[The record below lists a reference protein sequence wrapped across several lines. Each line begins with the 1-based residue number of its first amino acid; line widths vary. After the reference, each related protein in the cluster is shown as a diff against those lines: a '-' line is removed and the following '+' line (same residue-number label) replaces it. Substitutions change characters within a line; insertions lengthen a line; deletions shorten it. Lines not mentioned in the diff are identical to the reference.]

1 MNEGV
6 EILLRRME
14 SNPDEF
20 LATGGGMFSDSK
32 WMRLIDQYEKH
43 LDKGDVEA
51 LEAGMRK
58 IQQNKFKETVL
69 GELLDPKEE
78 RDGVSLL
85 NIKHPSA
92 TLSAGQTHAQHTAL
106 HNQFAQ
112 AQPSTVSMQLHQQA
126 QTKALK
132 QLIDAQSLAS
142 EPPSNRKKKWSDMFR
157 ISSWRF

>member
-20 LATGGGMFSDSK
+20 LEDHTSIITRSK

-43 LDKGDVEA
+43 LDKGDIEA

-69 GELLDPKEE
+69 AELLDPKEA

-85 NIKHPSA
+85 NISHPNA
-92 TLSAGQTHAQHTAL
+92 MLSGGQTHAQHMAL
-106 HNQFAQ
+106 HQQYAQ
-112 AQPSTVSMQLHQQA
+112 AQLSTASIKLQQQA
-126 QTKALK
+126 QTQALR
-132 QLIDAQSLAS
+132 QLLDAQSLAS

>member
-20 LATGGGMFSDSK
+20 LEDHTSIISRSK

-43 LDKGDVEA
+43 LDKSDVEA

-78 RDGVSLL
+78 RDGVSLS
-85 NIKHPSA
+85 NINHPSA
-92 TLSAGQTHAQHTAL
+92 TLSGGQTHAQHMAF
-106 HNQFAQ
+106 HQQYAQ
-112 AQPSTVSMQLHQQA
+112 AQLSTAQMKLQA
-126 QTKALK
+126 QAQSQALR

-142 EPPSNRKKKWSDMFR
+142 EPPSKRKKKWSDVFG
-157 ISSWRF
+157 ISNWRF